1 MSVAATAEVAVD
13 DGARC
18 VERYQGRYVG
28 VEAQKVVDAAHYFS
42 AGAVCF
48 ARAVND
54 TPKIAALLLA
64 AAWLGLPDL
73 GRSGLLL
80 VAVMMT
86 AGGFLQSRRVAETMS
101 RGITDLN
108 PGQGLTAN
116 LATAGLVLGASRL
129 GLPVSTTH
137 VSCGTI
143 FGIGLVSRSA
153 RARTIIQILVT
164 WVTTLP
170 LGFLLGAG
178 IYILLSG

>member
-1 MSVAATAEVAVD
+1 VSAVTVG

-18 VERYQGRYVG
+18 VGRYQGRFVG
-28 VEAQKVVDAAHYFS
+28 VAAPKVVDGVHYLS

-64 AAWLGLPDL
+64 AAGLGLADL
-73 GRSGLLL
+73 GRTGLLL
-80 VAVMMT
+80 VAVAMT
-86 AGGFLQSRRVAETMS
+86 AGGLLQSRKVAETMS
-101 RGITDLN
+101 RRITDLN

-143 FGIGLVSRSA
+143 FGIGLVNRSA
-153 RARTIIQILVT
+153 RGRTIIQILLT

-170 LGFLLGAG
+170 LGFLLGGG
-178 IYILLSG
+178 IYRLLAA